1 VYLGTN
7 CILGRTYGQYVM
19 PPAQALGVES
29 TGPWLRRR
37 DPSRPVAFTL
47 DPPPGSRAPI
57 DLVLDCGSLP
67 QRAHW

>member
-1 VYLGTN
+1 MGTS

-47 DPPPGSRAPI
+47 DAPPGSRTPI

>member
-1 VYLGTN
+1 
-7 CILGRTYGQYVM
+7 M